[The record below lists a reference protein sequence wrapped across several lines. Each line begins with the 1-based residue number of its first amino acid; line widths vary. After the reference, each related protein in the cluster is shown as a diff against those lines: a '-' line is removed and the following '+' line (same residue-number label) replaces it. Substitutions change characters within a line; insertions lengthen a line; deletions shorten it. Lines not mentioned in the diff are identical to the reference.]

1 MASHHQNFIVYVLL
15 KFPGQ
20 TKSQYLCLYRAAFDG
35 NWQDAKKILKDDPD
49 AIRYS
54 ITQTKES
61 VLHIAFASK
70 HMAFVKELVQFLSDG
85 DLELRN
91 QEGETALCFAAK
103 SGIVAIAKE
112 MVKKNNRL
120 PLVRSE
126 EDRTPLHKAALLGL
140 RDMVSYLFTVTS
152 FEGLSPD
159 EHMEILVATITNDMY
174 DIALEILKK
183 DLATVDYKKYI
194 AALHELAR
202 KPIANG
208 SKSQLSFWKRCVNW
222 FKGVRS
228 NKASMQALVHKLI
241 VLVSKVQLFEDREY
255 LATDGGNIIYDA
267 AKFGNSEFLNI
278 LIRSY
283 PNIIWTTDKDG
294 RSLFHIAVINRLESV
309 FNLLYET
316 VAAKEIILTYVMKGK
331 NENVMHLAGYLAP
344 LNRLNI
350 VSGAALQMQ
359 RELLWFKGLEMI
371 VLPSFQKMRNS
382 DNLTPWDLFTKE
394 HENLR
399 RDGEKWMKDTANYC
413 MLAATLIITVVFA
426 AAFTVPGGS
435 NQETGTPILLKSIWF
450 RVFFI
455 FDAIALLSS
464 STSALLFLSILTSR
478 FTQMDFLVSLPSML
492 VWGLTALFISTVGV
506 VVAFGA
512 TCLLVFKSEMPWL
525 PIGIIASA
533 FVPIIVFVLLHYQLW
548 ADIMRSTYWSGFL
561 FKPSKHRIF

>member
-1 MASHHQNFIVYVLL
+1 
-15 KFPGQ
+15 
-20 TKSQYLCLYRAAFDG
+20 
-35 NWQDAKKILKDDPD
+35 
-49 AIRYS
+49 
-54 ITQTKES
+54 
-61 VLHIAFASK
+61 
-70 HMAFVKELVQFLSDG
+70 MAFVKELVQLLSD
-85 DLELRN
+85 DELELRN

-120 PLVRSE
+120 SLVRSK

-152 FEGLSPD
+152 FEKLSRS
-159 EHMEILVATITNDMY
+159 EQMEILVATITNDMY
-174 DIALEILKK
+174 
-183 DLATVDYKKYI
+183 
-194 AALHELAR
+194 
-202 KPIANG
+202 G
-208 SKSQLSFWKRCVNW
+208 

-228 NKASMQALVHKLI
+228 NKASMQALVHELV
-241 VLVSKVQLFEDREY
+241 VLVSKVQLFEDRKY
-255 LATDGGNIIYDA
+255 LATDGGNIIFDA

-278 LIRSY
+278 PIRSY

-294 RSLFHIAVINRLESV
+294 RSLFHIAVINRQESV
-309 FNLLYET
+309 FNLLSET
-316 VAAKEIILTYVMKGK
+316 VAAKEIILTYVMEGK

-371 VLPSFQKMRNS
+371 VLPSFQKIRNS

-450 RVFFI
+450 RLFFL

-464 STSALLFLSILTSR
+464 STSALVFLSILTSR
-478 FTQMDFLVSLPSML
+478 FTHMDFLVSLPSKL
-492 VWGLTALFISTVGV
+492 VWGLTALFISAVGV
-506 VVAFGA
+506 VVAFSA
-512 TCLLVFKSEMPWL
+512 TCFLVAKSETPSPW
-525 PIGIIASA
+525 PPMAIVIIVSAFIPIIAC
-533 FVPIIVFVLLHYQLW
+533 VLLHFQLW
-548 ADIMRSTYWSGFL
+548 ADIMRSAYCSGFL
-561 FKPSKHRIF
+561 FKPSKH